1 MTARSGPI
9 VCLGEAI
16 VDLICE
22 KWLEPGEEAGAF
34 VPHHGGAPANVAAVA
49 ARNGASAFLVGG
61 VGNDGWGRWLTEGLD
76 REGVGTE
83 WLVEVEGVRSP
94 LAFATFDERGE
105 PAFDVYGDD
114 IGPLME
120 ACLPF
125 LGDAIEEASALA
137 IGTNTMVAS
146 AERKVTRRA
155 VELARARSTP
165 VLFDPNHR
173 PGRWVDQDT
182 GVGFARELA
191 GLSTLVKAN
200 RAEAELITGIAD
212 PEASA
217 DALLD
222 LGPEVVVITDGEGPV
237 ICRGACV
244 AEATPDPVET
254 VSPLGAGDAFMGSL
268 IAGLS
273 RVGWDLTATGDLLG
287 DACDEAGRACLVWGA
302 RGARP

>member
-22 KWLEPGEEAGAF
+22 KWLEPGEEAEAF
-34 VPHHGGAPANVAAVA
+34 VAHHGGAPANVAAVA
-49 ARNGASAFLVGG
+49 ARNGAPAFLVGG
-61 VGNDGWGRWLTEGLD
+61 VGDDAWGRWLTEGLD

-83 WLVEVEGVRSP
+83 WLVEVEGIRSP
-94 LAFATFDERGE
+94 LAFATFDQQGE

-125 LGDAIEEASALA
+125 LGEAIEGASALA
-137 IGTNTMVAS
+137 IGTNTMVAR
-146 AERKVTRRA
+146 AEREVTRRA
-155 VELARARSTP
+155 VELARARSIP

-200 RAEAELITGIAD
+200 RAEAGLITGFAD